1 MGIGCCLRMNLVYS
15 LALVLPAFVL
25 HPGVWGSST
34 DNPALSSCDPDLL
47 PCTDNGDNICDCPSE
62 EQSRARKDRNRRS
75 GALKGQMTVSCPQC
89 KFPFTYRGIKY
100 RECTTVDNGGIPWCA
115 TTTHSNG
122 DSNLWK
128 NCDAGILC
136 TIRQDVLDELN
147 KLRRGIHN
155 KGLRMLIRDAAL
167 EERAEEL
174 ASILPCNFF
183 DQGGILPDQVG
194 GMLIL
199 PDQGG
204 IFDVTMN
211 WGEVM
216 TGAPGVKMVWNSI
229 VEIMSQRYSRIGI
242 GITSNCQRFLPQG
255 VHARKVVALVD

>member
-25 HPGVWGSST
+25 YPGVWGSST

-147 KLRRGIHN
+147 KLRGIH
-155 KGLRMLIRDAAL
+155 KGLTMLIRDAAL
-167 EERAEEL
+167 EERAEEV
-174 ASILPCNFF
+174 ANQLPCKFF
-183 DQGGILPDQVG
+183 DQGGILPDQG
-194 GMLIL
+194 
-199 PDQGG
+199 QGG
-204 IFDVTMN
+204 IFELTTMN

-216 TGAPGVKMVWNSI
+216 IGARGVKTVWYTI
-229 VEIMSQRYSRIGI
+229 VGILTQQYSRIGI
-242 GITSNCQRFLPQG
+242 GITSNCQRVLPPG
-255 VHARKVVALVD
+255 VHPWAW